1 MATTQ
6 SQQSFVAPNF
16 DSGDVKSQAGATSN
30 VASSPQDLITQQVVS
45 AANAHG
51 IVVSSQNVQQS
62 PHQTTLPVNTV
73 TLTVQ
78 PTQLQASQVTIQP
91 QIITANVI
99 SSEDFQAKEGTAILK
114 CYSCDPRNK
123 KSNLCSVDSAFKFVI
138 LLPNIEKN
146 FVSNLVASLK
156 CIE

>member
-99 SSEDFQAKEGTAILK
+99 SSEDFQAKEGTAINWNVTHAIPEIKTRIFVRSIPHLNLSFCPIILK
-114 CYSCDPRNK
+114 K
-123 KSNLCSVDSAFKFVI
+123 NLFQIS
-138 LLPNIEKN
+138 
-146 FVSNLVASLK
+146 
-156 CIE
+156 